1 MQQEIIRNDRT
12 DRQGRNT
19 MTDRPEHSDAG
30 RSRRRSDRNTSP
42 VRTADR
48 RTSDRRTSDRKP
60 LGGRT
65 SHRNPSKQPVRI
77 LPVLLL
83 LCVPVACLMFFLHGR
98 KKADAVPETESLT
111 VQETVAEEIQETLPE
126 TEAPETDM
134 QEEEAGAVLHAWE
147 VFPQNGEVL
156 TAVNARASVEGDS
169 AVLSVLQEGQTVVI
183 TGTDG
188 THYMVETENGTGY
201 VVRKYIIPE
210 LYLAG
215 NHPPFKAPSLE
226 SIDPDKPMVA
236 LTFDDR
242 PNAPSTNRVLA
253 VLEKYGA
260 HATFY
265 LMGSNVYGENN
276 DCVRKM
282 IELGCEI
289 GNHTY
294 NHNYFNLQPVS
305 EIRPSVRKADYMI
318 EETCGQMP
326 ATVRPPGGG
335 IVDEA
340 AQELETLGL
349 AAIFWSIDTLDWE
362 TKDPDNTYKV
372 VMENVRDGDI
382 ILMHDVHQETADAA
396 ERIIPSLLEKGYQ
409 LVTVSELAAA
419 RDGELEPGKMYREFW
434 K

>member
-1 MQQEIIRNDRT
+1 MA
-12 DRQGRNT
+12 
-19 MTDRPEHSDAG
+19 DRPERSDAG
-30 RSRRRSDRNTSP
+30 RSRRRSDRSASS
-42 VRTADR
+42 VRSAERRTAER
-48 RTSDRRTSDRKP
+48 RPSDRKP

-65 SHRNPSKQPVRI
+65 SHRSPSKRPAWIV
-77 LPVLLL
+77 PVLLL
-83 LCVPVACLMFFLHGR
+83 LCVLVACLMFFLRGSR
-98 KKADAVPETESLT
+98 KADTEPETESLT
-111 VQETVAEEIQETLPE
+111 VPETVAEETKETVSE
-126 TEAPETDM
+126 TEAPETDT
-134 QEEEAGAVLHAWE
+134 QEEAGGGPHAWE

-156 TAVNARASVEGDS
+156 TAVNARASAEGDS

-188 THYMVETENGTGY
+188 THYMVETENGIGY
-201 VVRKYIIPE
+201 VARKYVIPE
-210 LYLAG
+210 LYQAG
-215 NHPPFKAPSLE
+215 NHPPFKAPSLDG
-226 SIDPDKPMVA
+226 IDPEKPMVA
-236 LTFDDR
+236 LTFDDG

-282 IELGCEI
+282 VELGCEL

-318 EETCGQMP
+318 EETCGLMP

-340 AQELETLGL
+340 AQELNTLGL

-396 ERIIPSLLEKGYQ
+396 ERIIPALLEKGYQ

-419 RDGELEPGKMYREFW
+419 RGAVLEPGKMYREFW